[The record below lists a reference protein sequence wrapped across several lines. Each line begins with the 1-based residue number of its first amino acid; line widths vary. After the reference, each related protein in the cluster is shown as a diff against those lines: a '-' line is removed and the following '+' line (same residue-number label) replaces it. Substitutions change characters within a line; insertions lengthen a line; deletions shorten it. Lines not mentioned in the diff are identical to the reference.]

1 MQLIILIM
9 VNILIASVFYLVISL
24 KLERSATEFRS
35 KRLRKEME
43 ELINEFNNTAE
54 RNLSLLEYKINILR
68 ELLKRGDALNGI
80 DITIDDENVQP
91 LSAEKSKTKSHN
103 RKNNLT
109 AETKN
114 TGKKHDAIIA
124 DIINQ
129 RNVVNEMQSD
139 FNNEKSINK
148 QNNIESPIMKG
159 NNTIPS
165 VKEQLL
171 ELSRIIV
178 ARIKEYIKYKYKKNV
193 AMKDLSDVHYH
204 EMQDMSTTS
213 FQSDSYILEESMTKT
228 SEEDTSNVDET
239 VLQQMYENADDK
251 YLFIAKLYS
260 RGYTLQMLSK
270 ISGITISEISLIL
283 NLSTKQ

>member
-9 VNILIASVFYLVISL
+9 VNILIASVFYLIISL

-80 DITIDDENVQP
+80 DITIDDENGQP
-91 LSAEKSKTKSHN
+91 VPAEKSKTRSYN
-103 RKNNLT
+103 RKKHLNENNKDSRNRHDT
-109 AETKN
+109 IVAE
-114 TGKKHDAIIA
+114 
-124 DIINQ
+124 IINPH
-129 RNVVNEMQSD
+129 NVVNKMQND
-139 FNNEKSINK
+139 FDNGNSIHKQNTIESAIIKENNE
-148 QNNIESPIMKG
+148 
-159 NNTIPS
+159 IPT

-171 ELSRIIV
+171 ELSRVIV
-178 ARIKEYIKYKYKKNV
+178 ARIKENIKYKYKKNV
-193 AMKDLSDVHYH
+193 AIKDLPDVHYN

-213 FQSDSYILEESMTKT
+213 FQSDSYKPEESMIKT
-228 SEEDTSNVDET
+228 PEEDTLNVDET
-239 VLQQMYENADDK
+239 VLQQMYVNADDK

-260 RGYTLQMLSK
+260 QGYTLQILSK
-270 ISGITISEISLIL
+270 ISGIPISEISLIL
-283 NLSTKQ
+283 NLSTRQ

>member
-139 FNNEKSINK
+139 FDNEKSINK
-148 QNNIESPIMKG
+148 QNNIESPIMEG
-159 NNTIPS
+159 NSAIPS

>member
-9 VNILIASVFYLVISL
+9 VNILIASVFYLIISL

-109 AETKN
+109 ADTKD
-114 TGKKHDAIIA
+114 TGKKHDAIVA

-139 FNNEKSINK
+139 FDNEKSINK
-148 QNNIESPIMKG
+148 QNNIESPIMEG
-159 NNTIPS
+159 NSAIPS

-171 ELSRIIV
+171 ELSRVIV
-178 ARIKEYIKYKYKKNV
+178 ARIKENIKYKYKKNV
-193 AMKDLSDVHYH
+193 AIKDLPDVHYN

-213 FQSDSYILEESMTKT
+213 FQSDSYKPEESMIKT
-228 SEEDTSNVDET
+228 PEEDTLNVDET
-239 VLQQMYENADDK
+239 VLQQMYVNADDK

-260 RGYTLQMLSK
+260 QGYTLQILSK
-270 ISGITISEISLIL
+270 ISGIPISEISLIL

>member
-109 AETKN
+109 ADTKD
-114 TGKKHDAIIA
+114 TGKKHDAIVA

-139 FNNEKSINK
+139 FDNEKSINK
-148 QNNIESPIMKG
+148 QNNIESPIMEG
-159 NNTIPS
+159 NSAIPS

>member
-1 MQLIILIM
+1 
-9 VNILIASVFYLVISL
+9 
-24 KLERSATEFRS
+24 
-35 KRLRKEME
+35 
-43 ELINEFNNTAE
+43 NTAE

-109 AETKN
+109 ADTKD
-114 TGKKHDAIIA
+114 TGKKHDAIVA

-139 FNNEKSINK
+139 FDNEKSINK
-148 QNNIESPIMKG
+148 QNNIESPIMEG
-159 NNTIPS
+159 NSAIPS

>member
-148 QNNIESPIMKG
+148 QNNIESPIMEG
-159 NNTIPS
+159 NSAIPS

-228 SEEDTSNVDET
+228 PEEDTSKVDET